1 MWESEFLFRPETAL
15 VTYQGKRTQN
25 GILLSKKPNKAKLSQ
40 DNNEPEIVLHY
51 NKTKGRVVR
60 YKSNNGP
67 DDTRIYL
74 KQEDK
79 TMVMF
84 FNMVDLA
91 STASRAVFRTKFP
104 MKRLSH
110 EDKLQRFNLEASRA
124 LGHCTYDTPC
134 INPDPARTGEAEH
147 LYHSKN
153 TAACRDLSTKKD
165 KER

>member
-1 MWESEFLFRPETAL
+1 M

-25 GILLSKKPNKAKLSQ
+25 GILLSTMHNKAKLSQ

-60 YKSNNGP
+60 YNGP

-84 FNMVDLA
+84 FKMVDLA
-91 STASRAVFRTKFP
+91 STASRDVFRTQFP
-104 MKRLSH
+104 MERLSH
-110 EDKLQRFNLEASRA
+110 EDNRQRFNLEASRA
-124 LGHCTYDTPC
+124 LGHCTYTPC